1 MALVA
6 CDSSILRYDET
17 TRYDEEEEEE
27 QEKGEK
33 KYKKLNWNYHSSAML
48 SNLEE
53 EE

>member
-17 TRYDEEEEEE
+17 IRYDEEEEEEEE

-48 SNLEE
+48 SNLE
-53 EE
+53 